1 MPGWELLQLFFMSLN
16 PQILLTL
23 ISRVWYS
30 HFHSYHLD
38 LAVIISYLSY
48 VHSLLPWLLLV
59 HSQHSN
65 QHKPFMP
72 CLITTFLCSEPCNGS
87 HLMPDGS
94 QSPSC
99 GLQALSVTFLCD
111 LSHSSPCLLPVLMLL
126 WPPWPSC
133 CSGSLPGLLL
143 PQGLCTCYAL
153 CLDHSSLGYPLLVTG
168 FPHSLKVEHS
178 YKTFSEPK

>member
-1 MPGWELLQLFFMSLN
+1 MSLN

-126 WPPWPSC
+126 WQSARLAPA
-133 CSGSLPGLLL
+133 SGPLHLLL
-143 PQGLCTCYAL
+143 PVPAGTHRVLSTWLIPSLFRMSAYPRGGLI
-153 CLDHSSLGYPLLVTG
+153 S
-168 FPHSLKVEHS
+168 
-178 YKTFSEPK
+178 